1 MRRRPIGSY
10 QNTTSL
16 RFPGPNEMASIPWSV
31 AEDSLDVNFSVP
43 QLLRLRCTRE
53 CFADDWDQVL
63 PLLKTDSAKARVQ
76 IWIDRSVVESN
87 GTVLRNLSQRIAE
100 SDEAIELVAPI
111 ALVDGGEQIKNDPD
125 AIENIFRAIDR
136 DGLDRRSYVFV
147 IGGGAVLDAVGYAAA
162 IAHRG
167 IRLIRFPTTTLGQ
180 ADSGVGVKNAINAY
194 GKKNWKGTFSVP
206 WAVVNDQ
213 TLIAN
218 LPDRDFRAGFSEAV
232 KVSLLKSPSAFRF
245 LCDHAKAI
253 ANRDW
258 NAVMPAIRSSVLM
271 HLHHITHGGDPFE
284 MQEARPLD
292 FGHWSAHKLEHLT
305 NFRLRHGEAVS
316 IGVALDTV
324 YSHLVHG
331 LDLSDVQR
339 TLKVLSD
346 LGLPLFDNELA
357 EQAIF
362 DGLEEFRQHLGGRLT
377 VTMLRAVGQSINVH
391 EIDQTAMRKAIEI
404 VREQSLVLSL

>member
-1 MRRRPIGSY
+1 
-10 QNTTSL
+10 
-16 RFPGPNEMASIPWSV
+16 MASIPWSV

-43 QLLRLRCTRE
+43 QLLRLRCTRD

-87 GTVLRNLSQRIAE
+87 GTVLRNLSKRITE
-100 SDEAIELVAPI
+100 SDEFIELVAPI
-111 ALVDGGEQIKNDPD
+111 ALVDGGEQIKNDAL

-339 TLKVLSD
+339 TLKVLTD

-391 EIDQTAMRKAIEI
+391 EIDQSAMRQAIEV
-404 VREQSLVLSL
+404 VREQSLVLSR

>member
-1 MRRRPIGSY
+1 
-10 QNTTSL
+10 
-16 RFPGPNEMASIPWSV
+16 MASIPWSV

-43 QLLRLRCTRE
+43 QLLRLRCTRN
-53 CFADDWDQVL
+53 CFTDDWDQVL

-76 IWIDRSVVESN
+76 VWIDKSVVDSN
-87 GTVLRNLSQRIAE
+87 PSVLTNLSRRLVE
-100 SDEAIELVAPI
+100 SDHAVDLVAPI
-111 ALVDGGEQIKNDPD
+111 ALVDGGEQIKNEPE
-125 AIENIFRAIDR
+125 AIESIFRAIDR
-136 DGLDRRSYVFV
+136 DGLDRRSYILV

-213 TLIAN
+213 SLIAN

-245 LCDHAKAI
+245 LCDHATSI

-258 NAVMPAIRSSVLM
+258 SYVMPAIRSSVLM

-324 YSHLVHG
+324 YSHLVYG
-331 LDLSDVQR
+331 LDRADLQR
-339 TLKVLSD
+339 TLKVLTD
-346 LGLPLFDNELA
+346 LGLPIFDDELNT
-357 EQAIF
+357 QAIF

-377 VTMLRAVGQSINVH
+377 VTMLKAVGQNINVH
-391 EIDQTAMRKAIEI
+391 EIDESAMKQSIEI
-404 VREQSLVLSL
+404 VREQSLAISK

>member
-1 MRRRPIGSY
+1 
-10 QNTTSL
+10 
-16 RFPGPNEMASIPWSV
+16 MASIPWSV
-31 AEDSLDVNFSVP
+31 AEDSLDVNFTVP
-43 QLLRLRCTRE
+43 QLLRLRCTRN

-63 PLLKTDSAKARVQ
+63 PLLKTDASRARVQ
-76 IWIDRSVVESN
+76 VWIDKSVVDTN
-87 GTVLRNLSQRIAE
+87 PVVLTNLQRRLAE
-100 SDEAIELVAPI
+100 SDESVELVAPI
-111 ALVDGGEQIKNDPD
+111 AFLEGGEQIKNDPD
-125 AIENIFRAIDR
+125 AIEDIFRAIDR
-136 DGLDRRSYVFV
+136 DGLDRRSYVMV

-194 GKKNWKGTFSVP
+194 GKKNWKGTFTVP
-206 WAVVNDQ
+206 WGVVNDQ
-213 TLIAN
+213 TLIAH

-232 KVSLLKSPSAFRF
+232 KVSLIKSAAAFRF
-245 LCDHAKAI
+245 LCDHATAI
-253 ANRDW
+253 ANREW
-258 NAVMPAIRSSVLM
+258 NSVMTAIRSSVLM

-316 IGVALDTV
+316 IGIALDTV

-331 LDLSDVQR
+331 LDRADVHS
-339 TLKVLSD
+339 TLKVLTD
-346 LGLPLFDNELA
+346 LGLPIFDDELDT
-357 EQAIF
+357 QVIF

-377 VTMLRAVGQSINVH
+377 VTMLKAVGQSIHVH
-391 EIDQTAMRKAIEI
+391 AIDESAMKQAIAI
-404 VREQSLVLSL
+404 VREQSHALVK

>member
-1 MRRRPIGSY
+1 
-10 QNTTSL
+10 
-16 RFPGPNEMASIPWSV
+16 MASIPWSV

-43 QLLRLRCTRE
+43 QLLRLRCTRD
-53 CFADDWDQVL
+53 CFAEDWDQVL
-63 PLLKTDSAKARVQ
+63 PLLKSDSAKARVQ
-76 IWIDRSVVESN
+76 IWIDRSVVDSN
-87 GTVLRNLSQRIAE
+87 PTVLPNLSRRIAE
-100 SDEAIELVAPI
+100 SDQALELVAPI

-136 DGLDRRSYVFV
+136 DGLDRRSYILV

-194 GKKNWKGTFSVP
+194 GKKNWKGTFAVP

-213 TLIAN
+213 SLISH

-232 KVSLLKSPSAFRF
+232 KVSLLKSPSAFRY
-245 LCDHAKAI
+245 LCEHATAI
-253 ANRDW
+253 AQRDW

-305 NFRLRHGEAVS
+305 HFRLRHGEAVS

-331 LDLSDVQR
+331 LDFSDVQR

-346 LGLPLFDNELA
+346 LGLPLFDSELA

-377 VTMLRAVGQSINVH
+377 VTMLKAVGQSINVH
-391 EIDQTAMRKAIEI
+391 EIDQSAMRKAIEM
-404 VREQSLVLSL
+404 VREQSLVLAR

>member
-1 MRRRPIGSY
+1 
-10 QNTTSL
+10 
-16 RFPGPNEMASIPWSV
+16 MASIPWSV

-43 QLLRLRCTRE
+43 QLLRLRCTRD

-87 GTVLRNLSQRIAE
+87 GTVLRNLSNRITE
-100 SDEAIELVAPI
+100 SDEFIELVAPI
-111 ALVDGGEQIKNDPD
+111 ALVDGGEQIKNDAL

-339 TLKVLSD
+339 TLKVLTD

-391 EIDQTAMRKAIEI
+391 EIDQAAMRKAIEI
-404 VREQSLVLSL
+404 VREQSLVLSR

>member
-1 MRRRPIGSY
+1 MRQLIGSH
-10 QNTTSL
+10 QNLPSL
-16 RFPGPNEMASIPWSV
+16 SRPNVMASIPWSV

-43 QLLRLRCTRE
+43 QLLRLRCTRD

-63 PLLKTDSAKARVQ
+63 PLLKTDSARARVQ
-76 IWIDRSVVESN
+76 IWIDRSVVRSD
-87 GTVLRNLSQRIAE
+87 GTVLRKLSQRISE

-136 DGLDRRSYVFV
+136 DGLDRRSYVLV

-331 LDLSDVQR
+331 LDYSDVQR

-377 VTMLRAVGQSINVH
+377 VTMLKAVGQSINVH
-391 EIDQTAMRKAIEI
+391 EIDQAAMRKAIEI
-404 VREQSLVLSL
+404 VRKQSLVLTQ

>member
-1 MRRRPIGSY
+1 
-10 QNTTSL
+10 
-16 RFPGPNEMASIPWSV
+16 MASIPWSV

-43 QLLRLRCTRE
+43 QLLRLRCTRD

-87 GTVLRNLSQRIAE
+87 GTVIRNLSQRIAE

-111 ALVDGGEQIKNDPD
+111 ALVEGGEQIKNDPD

-136 DGLDRRSYVFV
+136 DGLDRCSYIFV

-391 EIDQTAMRKAIEI
+391 EIDQSAMRKAIEV
-404 VREQSLVLSL
+404 VREQSLVLTR

>member
-1 MRRRPIGSY
+1 
-10 QNTTSL
+10 
-16 RFPGPNEMASIPWSV
+16 MASIPWSV

-43 QLLRLRCTRE
+43 QLLRLRCTRD

-63 PLLKTDSAKARVQ
+63 PLLKTDSARARVQ
-76 IWIDRSVVESN
+76 IWIDRSVVRSD
-87 GTVLRNLSQRIAE
+87 GTVLRKLSQRISE

-136 DGLDRRSYVFV
+136 DGLDRRSYVLV

-331 LDLSDVQR
+331 LDYSDVQR

-377 VTMLRAVGQSINVH
+377 VTMLKAVGQSINVH
-391 EIDQTAMRKAIEI
+391 EIDQAAMRKAIEI
-404 VREQSLVLSL
+404 VRKQSLVLTQ

>member
-1 MRRRPIGSY
+1 
-10 QNTTSL
+10 
-16 RFPGPNEMASIPWSV
+16 MATIPWSV

-43 QLLRLRCTRE
+43 QLLRLRCTRN
-53 CFADDWDQVL
+53 CITDDWDQVL

-76 IWIDRSVVESN
+76 VWIDRSVVDSN
-87 GTVLRNLSQRIAE
+87 PSVLTDLSRRLAE
-100 SDEAIELVAPI
+100 SDNEIDLVAPV
-111 ALVDGGEQIKNDPD
+111 ALVDGGEQIKNDHD
-125 AIENIFRAIDR
+125 SIESIFRAIDR
-136 DGLDRRSYVFV
+136 DGLDRRSYVLV

-180 ADSGVGVKNAINAY
+180 ADSGVGVKNAINAF

-213 TLIAN
+213 SLIAN

-232 KVSLLKSPSAFRF
+232 KVSLLKSPSAFRY
-245 LCDHAKAI
+245 LCDHATAI

-271 HLHHITHGGDPFE
+271 HLYHITHGGDPFE

-331 LDLSDVQR
+331 LDRSDVQR
-339 TLKVLSD
+339 TLRVLTD
-346 LGLPLFDNELA
+346 LGLPIFDSELNT
-357 EQAIF
+357 QTIF

-377 VTMLRAVGQSINVH
+377 VTMLRAVGHNINVH
-391 EIDQTAMRKAIEI
+391 EIDESAMKQSIEI
-404 VREQSLVLSL
+404 VREQSLAISK

>member
-1 MRRRPIGSY
+1 
-10 QNTTSL
+10 
-16 RFPGPNEMASIPWSV
+16 MASIPWSV

-43 QLLRLRCTRE
+43 QQLRLRCTRN
-53 CFADDWDQVL
+53 CFTDDWDQIL
-63 PLLKTDSAKARVQ
+63 PLFKTDLSKSRVQ
-76 IWIDRSVVESN
+76 VWIDRSVVESN
-87 GTVLRNLSQRIAE
+87 PMVLTNLSRRLEE
-100 SDEAIELVAPI
+100 SSDRIELVAPI
-111 ALVDGGEQIKNDPD
+111 GLVDGGEQIKNDHD
-125 AIENIFRAIDR
+125 AVEGIFRSIDR
-136 DGLDRRSYVFV
+136 DGLDRRSYVVV

-167 IRLIRFPTTTLGQ
+167 IRLVRFPTTTLGQ

-213 TLIAN
+213 SLIAH

-245 LCDHAKAI
+245 LCDNATSI

-258 NAVMPAIRSSVLM
+258 NVVMPAIRSSVLM

-305 NFRLRHGEAVS
+305 RFRLRHGEAVS

-331 LDLSDVQR
+331 LDRSDVQR
-339 TLKVLSD
+339 TLKVLTD
-346 LGLPLFDNELA
+346 LGLPVFDAELNT
-357 EQAIF
+357 QAIF

-377 VTMLRAVGQSINVH
+377 VTMLKAVGHNINVH
-391 EIDQTAMRKAIEI
+391 DIDEAAMKKSIEI
-404 VREQSLVLSL
+404 VREQSLVLST

>member
-1 MRRRPIGSY
+1 
-10 QNTTSL
+10 
-16 RFPGPNEMASIPWSV
+16 MASIPWSV

-43 QLLRLRCTRE
+43 QVLRLRCTRD

-63 PLLKTDSAKARVQ
+63 PLFKTDVVPARVQ
-76 IWIDRSVVESN
+76 VWIDRSVVECN
-87 GTVLRNLSQRIAE
+87 PIVLTNLSRRLAE
-100 SDEAIELVAPI
+100 SSAKLELRSPIE
-111 ALVDGGEQIKNDPD
+111 LVDGGEQIKN
-125 AIENIFRAIDR
+125 ASETVEHIFRSIDR
-136 DGLDRRSYVFV
+136 DGLDRRSYVMV

-167 IRLIRFPTTTLGQ
+167 IRLVRFPTTTLAQ

-194 GKKNWKGTFSVP
+194 GKKNWKGTFAVP

-213 TLIAN
+213 SLIAR

-245 LCDHAKAI
+245 LCDHASSI
-253 ANRDW
+253 ASRDW
-258 NAVMPAIRSSVLM
+258 NVVMPAIRSSVLM

-305 NFRLRHGEAVS
+305 EFRLRHGEAVA

-331 LDLSDVQR
+331 LDRADMQR
-339 TLKVLSD
+339 TLQVLRD
-346 LGLPLFDNELA
+346 LGLPLFDDELNT
-357 EQAIF
+357 EAIF

-377 VTMLRAVGQSINVH
+377 VTMLKAVGSSINVH
-391 EIDQTAMRKAIEI
+391 EIDESAMRRAIEI
-404 VREQSLVLSL
+404 IREQNLVLA

>member
-1 MRRRPIGSY
+1 
-10 QNTTSL
+10 
-16 RFPGPNEMASIPWSV
+16 MATIPWSV

-43 QLLRLRCTRE
+43 QLLRLRCTRS
-53 CFADDWDQVL
+53 CFTDDWDQVL
-63 PLLKTDSAKARVQ
+63 PLLKTDSTKARVQ
-76 IWIDRSVVESN
+76 VWIDRSVVDSN
-87 GTVLRNLSQRIAE
+87 PSVLTDLSRRLAE
-100 SDEAIELVAPI
+100 SDNVIDLVAPI
-111 ALVDGGEQIKNDPD
+111 ALVDGGEQIKNDHD
-125 AIENIFRAIDR
+125 SIESIFRAIDR
-136 DGLDRRSYVFV
+136 DGLDRRSYVLV

-213 TLIAN
+213 SLIAN

-232 KVSLLKSPSAFRF
+232 KVSLLKSPSAFGY
-245 LCDHAKAI
+245 LCDHATAI

-258 NAVMPAIRSSVLM
+258 SAVMPAIRSSVLM
-271 HLHHITHGGDPFE
+271 HLYHITHGGDPFE

-331 LDLSDVQR
+331 LDRADVQR
-339 TLKVLSD
+339 TLRVLTD
-346 LGLPLFDNELA
+346 LGLPIFDAELNT
-357 EQAIF
+357 QAIF

-377 VTMLRAVGQSINVH
+377 VTMLRAVGHNINVH
-391 EIDQTAMRKAIEI
+391 EIDESAMKQSIEI
-404 VREQSLVLSL
+404 VREQSLAMCK

>member
-1 MRRRPIGSY
+1 
-10 QNTTSL
+10 
-16 RFPGPNEMASIPWSV
+16 MASIPWSV

-43 QLLRLRCTRE
+43 QLLRLRCTRD

-63 PLLKTDSAKARVQ
+63 PLLKTDTSKARVQ
-76 IWIDRSVVESN
+76 IWMDRSVVESN
-87 GTVLRNLSQRIAE
+87 SNVLRNLTQRIAE
-100 SDEAIELVAPI
+100 SEDVVELVAPI
-111 ALVDGGEQIKNDPD
+111 ALVDGGEQIKNDPNAVED
-125 AIENIFRAIDR
+125 IFRAIDR
-136 DGLDRRSYVFV
+136 DGLDRRSYIFV

-331 LDLSDVQR
+331 LDRSDVQR
-339 TLKVLSD
+339 TLKLLSD

-377 VTMLRAVGQSINVH
+377 VTMLRAVGHSINVH
-391 EIDQTAMRKAIEI
+391 EIDQSAMRKAIEI
-404 VREQSLVLSL
+404 VREQSLVSSQ

>member
-1 MRRRPIGSY
+1 
-10 QNTTSL
+10 
-16 RFPGPNEMASIPWSV
+16 MASIPWSV

-43 QLLRLRCTRE
+43 QLLRLRCTRD

-63 PLLKTDSAKARVQ
+63 PLLKSDSAKARVQ
-76 IWIDRSVVESN
+76 VWIDRSVVESN
-87 GTVLRNLSQRIAE
+87 PSVFDNLSRRIAE
-100 SDEAIELVAPI
+100 STDVIELVSPI
-111 ALVDGGEQIKNDPD
+111 ELVDGGEQIKNDPD
-125 AIENIFRAIDR
+125 ATEKIFRAIDR
-136 DGLDRRSYVFV
+136 DGLDRRSYIMV

-213 TLIAN
+213 SLIAH

-245 LCDHAKAI
+245 LCDHATAI
-253 ANRDW
+253 AQRDW
-258 NAVMPAIRSSVLM
+258 NAVLPAIRSSVLM

-305 NFRLRHGEAVS
+305 GFQLRHGEAVS

-331 LDLSDVQR
+331 LDRMDVVR

-346 LGLPLFDNELA
+346 LGLPIFDAQLDTK
-357 EQAIF
+357 AIF

-377 VTMLRAVGQSINVH
+377 VTMLRSVGHSINVH
-391 EIDQTAMRKAIEI
+391 DIDQSAMKKAIDM
-404 VREQSLVLSL
+404 VREQSLALTQ

>member
-1 MRRRPIGSY
+1 
-10 QNTTSL
+10 
-16 RFPGPNEMASIPWSV
+16 MASIPWSV

-43 QLLRLRCTRE
+43 QLLRLRCTRD
-53 CFADDWDQVL
+53 CFSDDWDQVL
-63 PLLKTDSAKARVQ
+63 PLLKTDSEKARVQ

-87 GTVLRNLSQRIAE
+87 GTVLRNLSQRISE

-136 DGLDRRSYVFV
+136 DGLDRRSYVLV

-232 KVSLLKSPSAFRF
+232 KVSLLKSSSAFRF

-258 NAVMPAIRSSVLM
+258 NVVMPAIRSSVLM

-377 VTMLRAVGQSINVH
+377 VTMLKAVGQSINVH
-391 EIDQTAMRKAIEI
+391 EIDQSAMRRAIEI
-404 VREQSLVLSL
+404 VREQSLVLNK

>member
-1 MRRRPIGSY
+1 
-10 QNTTSL
+10 
-16 RFPGPNEMASIPWSV
+16 MASIPWSV

-43 QLLRLRCTRE
+43 QLLRLRCTRD

-63 PLLKTDSAKARVQ
+63 PLLKSDTSKARVQ
-76 IWIDRSVVESN
+76 IWMDRSVVESN
-87 GTVLRNLSQRIAE
+87 SNVLRNLTQRIAE
-100 SDEAIELVAPI
+100 SEDVVELVAPI
-111 ALVDGGEQIKNDPD
+111 ALVDGGEQIKNDPN
-125 AIENIFRAIDR
+125 AVEGIFRAIDR
-136 DGLDRRSYVFV
+136 DGLDRRSYIFV

-331 LDLSDVQR
+331 LDRSDVQR
-339 TLKVLSD
+339 TLKLLSD

-377 VTMLRAVGQSINVH
+377 VTMLRAVGHSINVH
-391 EIDQTAMRKAIEI
+391 EIDQSAMRKAIEI
-404 VREQSLVLSL
+404 VREQSLVSSQ

>member
-1 MRRRPIGSY
+1 
-10 QNTTSL
+10 
-16 RFPGPNEMASIPWSV
+16 MASIPWSV

-43 QLLRLRCTRE
+43 QLLRLRCTRN
-53 CFADDWDQVL
+53 CFAEDWDQVL
-63 PLLKTDSAKARVQ
+63 PLFKSDSSKARVQ
-76 IWIDRSVVESN
+76 IWIDQSVVDSN
-87 GTVLRNLSQRIAE
+87 PSVMLNLSRRISE
-100 SDEAIELVAPI
+100 SDDYIELVAPI
-111 ALVDGGEQIKNDPD
+111 AMVKGGEQIKNDHE
-125 AIENIFRAIDR
+125 AVESIFRAIDR
-136 DGLDRRSYVFV
+136 DGLDRRSYIVV

-213 TLIAN
+213 SLIQH

-232 KVSLLKSPSAFRF
+232 KVSLLKSAASFRF
-245 LCDHAKAI
+245 LCDHATAI

-258 NAVMPAIRSSVLM
+258 NAVLPAIRSSVLM

-305 NFRLRHGEAVS
+305 SFRLRHGEAVS

-331 LDLSDVQR
+331 LDRSDVDR

-346 LGLPLFDNELA
+346 LGLPIFDAELNT
-357 EQAIF
+357 QAIF

-377 VTMLRAVGQSINVH
+377 VTMLRAVGHSINVH
-391 EIDQTAMRKAIEI
+391 EIDESAMKESIDI
-404 VREQSLVLSL
+404 VREKSLVLSKC

>member
-1 MRRRPIGSY
+1 
-10 QNTTSL
+10 
-16 RFPGPNEMASIPWSV
+16 MASIPWSV

-43 QLLRLRCTRE
+43 QLLRLRCTRS
-53 CFADDWDQVL
+53 CFREDWDQVL
-63 PLLKTDSAKARVQ
+63 PLFKTDTGRARVQ
-76 IWIDRSVVESN
+76 VWIDKSVVDSN
-87 GTVLRNLSQRIAE
+87 PEVLADLTQRLRE
-100 SDEAIELVAPI
+100 SDEHIELVAPI
-111 ALVDGGEQIKNDPD
+111 EQLSGGEQIKNDPE
-125 AIENIFRAIDR
+125 AVEAIFRAIDR
-136 DGLDRRSYVFV
+136 DGLDRRSYVVV

-194 GKKNWKGTFSVP
+194 GKKNWKGTFAVP

-213 TLIAN
+213 SLIAR

-232 KVSLLKSPSAFRF
+232 KVSLLKSASAFRF
-245 LCDHAKAI
+245 LCEHATSI
-253 ANRDW
+253 AERDW
-258 NAVMPAIRSSVLM
+258 TAVIPAIRTSVLM

-292 FGHWSAHKLEHLT
+292 FGHWSAHKLEHLSQ
-305 NFRLRHGEAVS
+305 FRLRHGEAVA

-331 LDLSDVQR
+331 FDRADVQR
-339 TLKVLSD
+339 TLKVLID
-346 LGLPLFDNELA
+346 LRLPIFDEELNT
-357 EQAIF
+357 QAIF

-377 VTMLRAVGQSINVH
+377 VTMLRAVGHGIHVH
-391 EIDQTAMRKAIEI
+391 QIDEVAMKEAIEF
-404 VREQSLVLSL
+404 VREHSTAVRCADLKDERPSDHCRIA

>member
-1 MRRRPIGSY
+1 
-10 QNTTSL
+10 
-16 RFPGPNEMASIPWSV
+16 MASIPWSV

-43 QLLRLRCTRE
+43 QLLRLRCTRD

-87 GTVLRNLSQRIAE
+87 GTVLRNLSNRITE
-100 SDEAIELVAPI
+100 SDEFIELVAPI
-111 ALVDGGEQIKNDPD
+111 ALVDGGEQIKNDAL

-339 TLKVLSD
+339 TLKVLTD

-391 EIDQTAMRKAIEI
+391 EIDQSAMRQAIEV
-404 VREQSLVLSL
+404 VREQSLVLSR